1 MPNSTFNESSTNNSD
16 SHVNNME
23 ALLRQSADSLPLKE
37 PPCDN
42 WLAIKRTLPKA
53 EVNKEVNSHL
63 WPKMLSLA
71 ASISFVLVGFLSW
84 QNYKLQ
90 DQLETVLVANY
101 LLEEQFAKANTVTYI
116 GFSPE
121 LAKLEEQLML
131 AKSTEEKLRIL
142 IKRKS
147 LFEAQLKKKEGVN
160 NEFSI

>member
-1 MPNSTFNESSTNNSD
+1 MQNSTFNESSKNNSD

-23 ALLRQSADSLPLKE
+23 ALLRQSADSLQLKE

-53 EVNKEVNSHL
+53 EVNKEVNSHF
-63 WPKMLSLA
+63 WPKMLSMA

-90 DQLETVLVANY
+90 DQLETVLVSNY
-101 LLEEQFAKANTVTYI
+101 MLEEQFSRSTKATHVS
-116 GFSPE
+116 FSPE
-121 LAKLEEQLML
+121 LAELDEQLAL
-131 AKSTEEKLRIL
+131 AKSTKEKLAIL
-142 IKRKS
+142 KQRKA
-147 LFEAQLKKKEGVN
+147 LFEKQLEKKEGTQ